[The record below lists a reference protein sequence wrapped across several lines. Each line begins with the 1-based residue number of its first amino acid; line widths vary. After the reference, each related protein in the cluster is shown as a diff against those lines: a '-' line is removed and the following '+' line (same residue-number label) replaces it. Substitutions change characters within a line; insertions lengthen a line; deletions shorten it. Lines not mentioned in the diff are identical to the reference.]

1 MLAFHSRCI
10 YKSRLFW
17 GSCRSSRSWFGI
29 FRCSRLA
36 RSCILLGL
44 FGVIFCF
51 SSLFLDLISLS
62 LRLLSIVFRLICL
75 FFCLLFLC
83 LRLVISFLG
92 SYAVRGSLCI
102 RLGFLTELRQLIFL
116 LQQALLESLHI
127 LLLRFKVRLSFL
139 GGCFFLLLILL
150 FLCSY
155 LCLSC

>member
-1 MLAFHSRCI
+1 MPAFRSRCI

-17 GSCRSSRSWFGI
+17 GRCGSSRSWFGI

-36 RSCILLGL
+36 CSCILLGL
-44 FGVIFCF
+44 LGIIFCI

-62 LRLLSIVFRLICL
+62 LRLLSIVFRLLCL

-83 LRLVISFLG
+83 LRLVISFLS
-92 SYAVRGSLCI
+92 SYAVGGSLCI

-116 LQQALLESLHI
+116 LHQALLKSLHI
-127 LLLRFKVRLSFL
+127 LLLRFKVRLSVL
-139 GGCFFLLLILL
+139 CGCFFLLLILL